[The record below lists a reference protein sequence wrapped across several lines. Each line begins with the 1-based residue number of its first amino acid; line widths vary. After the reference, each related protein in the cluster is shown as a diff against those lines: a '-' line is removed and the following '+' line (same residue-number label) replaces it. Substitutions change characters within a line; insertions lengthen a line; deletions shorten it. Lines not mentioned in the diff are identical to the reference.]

1 MATVTNSMAAINFS
15 ASVLE
20 ITKAHFRESFLY
32 AQPPLTRAMKSIFV
46 SKFGSSDWLSKYQSY
61 LKSSSMRAHAVDDGR
76 DFDMCEFVFGSVL

>member
-1 MATVTNSMAAINFS
+1 MAAINFS

-20 ITKAHFRESFLY
+20 ITKAHFRDSFLH
-32 AQPPLTRAMKSIFV
+32 AQPPLTRAMKTIFA

-61 LKSSSMRAHAVDDGR
+61 LKSPSTRAHAVDDGR